1 MMEERSASRLS
12 LERAEKADEALAHEQ
27 DSFNSA
33 LAEAN
38 ARVELANNRVQ
49 VRLDPHLLT
58 TLPIFLRP
66 PPPSGASHPTQSPM
80 IPDPS

>member
-33 LAEAN
+33 LALAN

-58 TLPIFLRP
+58 TVPILLRP
-66 PPPSGASHPTQSPM
+66 PPPLWGLPSYPESH
-80 IPDPS
+80 DC

>member
-1 MMEERSASRLS
+1 MEERSASRLS
-12 LERAEKADEALAHEQ
+12 LESAEKADEALAHEQ

-58 TLPIFLRP
+58 TVPILLRPP

-80 IPDPS
+80 IADPS

>member
-58 TLPIFLRP
+58 TVPILLRP

-80 IPDPS
+80 IADPS